1 MSLVAVGVTQE
12 EAPLDVF
19 ERLSIPDADIAK
31 VLRRLRD
38 DGNVQ
43 EAVVLSTCVRTEIYA
58 VVDRFHDGITA
69 LQEFLRE
76 RSESSKELF
85 GDGTGALF
93 GDGIGALFDD
103 AVPNHLFA
111 VAAGLASPVPGETE
125 VLGQVRRAWTAA
137 TEEGASGPVL
147 SGLFRHALQ
156 VGKRVR
162 TDTAIARGVTSLSH
176 AAVALA
182 RSRSGGSLAG
192 RRVVVAGAGEM
203 ATGIV
208 GALASG
214 ATGEAGAAG
223 ATGEAGAAG
232 ATGEP
237 AIGLVVA
244 NRTFESARRLASTA
258 SGRGTSLASL
268 GAELADAD
276 VLFTSLAV
284 PAPVLDAAAVA
295 AARPQGTVRE
305 LLVVDIG
312 VPRNVDVDVDDI
324 EGVTLL
330 DMEDLRSFVDASI
343 DGRRQEV
350 DKAQAIVDEEV
361 ERYRAALAGR
371 AAVPVVAALRERAE
385 QIRRMEVAG
394 YRARLEGL
402 DDKQLDAVESLTRKI
417 LAKLLHAPTVHL
429 KDAAGTPGGE
439 RLIEALR
446 SLFEL

>member
-85 GDGTGALF
+85 GDGTCALF

-162 TDTAIARGVTSLSH
+162 TETAIARGVTSLSH

-208 GALASG
+208 GSLASG
-214 ATGEAGAAG
+214 E
-223 ATGEAGAAG
+223 AG